1 MSRLFSLFTRNT
13 NNASTATRKVECG
26 DIILV
31 RQYDDT
37 AYGLTHPGLLRG
49 MVSHIKGHFDTELQV
64 NLDAWTSVGI
74 IYRVRADRDARH
86 LVNFHKNVKKSQ
98 VGLVNV
104 RNGNAGENKRQN
116 NRDDIILND
125 KKIDAHHEVYEPYV
139 IIVDHLG
146 VQLWTY
152 SAFLRNAEEKHYIV
166 ACRHLHV
173 NKNYEVSYVEIDELY
188 KRLLPVGVSW
198 ISMRGMKYPHN
209 TIKIAVRN
217 AALRSKR
224 MPESMQRELKRYFL
238 SLDDDN
244 NGYIDR
250 HEVKKLL
257 QRLHGGDISDAR
269 VKLLMNAIDINH
281 DGVITFDEF
290 VIGFA
295 KKPFKSIAAEHDFCG
310 DTSAELV
317 AGIYESMGLL
327 TKRMLLEKEYKPVH
341 FSSPDRILLL
351 HHAHL
356 QKEIY
361 IKNSRKHKTSTD
373 GGNDDSSKK
382 DEDDTDLDD
391 LIL

>member
-1 MSRLFSLFTRNT
+1 M
-13 NNASTATRKVECG
+13 G
-26 DIILV
+26 
-31 RQYDDT
+31 
-37 AYGLTHPGLLRG
+37 YGLTHPGILRG
-49 MVSHIKGHFDTELQV
+49 MVSHIKGHFDTDLQV

-86 LVNFHKNVKKSQ
+86 FVKFHKNLKKNQ
-98 VGLVNV
+98 VGVINIP
-104 RNGNAGENKRQN
+104 NIGENKQQN
-116 NRDDIILND
+116 NREDILMND
-125 KKIDAHHEVYEPYV
+125 RKKDAHHEEYEPYV
-139 IIVDHLG
+139 IIVDNLG

-152 SAFLRNAEEKHYIV
+152 AAFLRNADEKHYIV

-173 NKNYEVSYVEIDELY
+173 NKKYEVSYAELDELY

-198 ISMRGMKYPHN
+198 LSMRDMKYPHN
-209 TIKIAVRN
+209 VIKIAVRN

-238 SLDDDN
+238 SLDADN

-257 QRLHGGDISDAR
+257 RRLHGDDVSDNR
-269 VKLLMNAIDINH
+269 VKLLMNAIDVNH

-317 AGIYESMGLL
+317 AVIYESMGLL

-341 FSSPDRILLL
+341 FGTPDRIVLL

-356 QKEIY
+356 QKEVY
-361 IKNSRKHKTSTD
+361 IKNGRKHKKSTD
-373 GGNDDSSKK
+373 DRNDDGSGN